1 MADVTAIKDQDTL
14 KTFLVDEQKA
24 RIEAEKKAD
33 LAAAK
38 LVEMEKQAKEDRD
51 KLAEVMSKN
60 WTNKYNSN
68 DTKEETLYNMGKF
81 IKAMVTHNGEDLEK
95 YGVGG
100 GKLSGDQEKS
110 FGSGG
115 YNITKAPTLGT
126 PLYSDA
132 TTGSYLVPVEYAAE
146 VLRIGAQVS
155 QMRGK
160 VREVPM
166 SGITKYVPIAGT
178 GVSMSYQTL
187 QSSAKSQVN
196 PTFDRVTLT
205 SQTGAMWTSI
215 VDELQ
220 EDSLVNL
227 AAYYSEIFGEQEGYD
242 FDYQCTSSN
251 ADPFTGLL
259 NGAGNSLGL
268 GAGQTSFQDIKFDDL
283 YDAIGKLTTEN
294 KRTGASWM
302 MHCTVFDIL
311 RKIKDANGNYLYQKP
326 EGSQPGTLCG
336 YPYILTDGMVSTA
349 SDDVST
355 KFIAFGNPKHFL
367 FGNRV
372 GMEFKIFDNTVYR
385 MSEDMI
391 YFRARVRRAFT
402 TGIVGAFVAVS
413 TAAS

>member
-1 MADVTAIKDQDTL
+1 MADVSVIKDQDTL
-14 KTFLVDEQKA
+14 KVFLADEQKA

-33 LAAAK
+33 LATTEVAAFK
-38 LVEMEKQAKEDRD
+38 TQAKEDRD
-51 KLAEVMSKN
+51 KLAEVMSHN
-60 WTNKYNSN
+60 WTNKYNSP
-68 DTKEETLYNMGKF
+68 DTKEETFYKMGRF
-81 IKAMVTHNGEDLEK
+81 IKAIATKNKEDIEK
-95 YGVGG
+95 F
-100 GKLSGDQEKS
+100 GKGSQCLSTDQQKAFGD
-110 FGSGG
+110 GD
-115 YNITKAPTLGT
+115 YNITKGTLGT

-132 TTGSYLVPVEYAAE
+132 GTGAYLIPVEYSAE
-146 VLRIGAQVS
+146 ILRIGKQVS
-155 QMRGK
+155 QMRGR

-166 SGITKYVPIAGT
+166 TGITKYVPIPNA
-178 GVSMSYQTL
+178 GVSMTYMSL
-187 QSSAKSQVN
+187 QSTAKSEVN

-205 SQTGAMWTSI
+205 SKTGAMWTSI

-220 EDSLVNL
+220 EDSLVSL
-227 AAYYSEIFGEQEGYD
+227 AAYYSDIFGEEEGYD

-251 ADPFTGLL
+251 ADPFSGLL
-259 NGAGNSLGL
+259 HGAGNVLTL
-268 GAGQTSFQDIKFDDL
+268 GAGQTSFDDVKFDDL
-283 YDAIGKLTTEN
+283 YDAIALLTTEN

-311 RKIKDANGNYLYQKP
+311 RKIKDANGQYLYQKP
-326 EGSQPGTLCG
+326 EGTQPGLLCG

-349 SDDVST
+349 SDAVST

-391 YFRARVRRAFT
+391 YFRARVRRAFI